1 MVVYIASGVSM
12 TGLTLDF
19 RQPPPAMAEWASFFY
34 HFRQDDEG
42 FETVDR
48 ADFAQ
53 FRFVLKGK
61 GRYRFID
68 GFEQAMPDIYIQG
81 PTTGGVTMSGE
92 GATDCIGVGLMPA
105 GWAALVPMDA
115 SAASNRL
122 FDAHDLF
129 GDAVVAAQAALRAT
143 DDFDAR
149 VTIFVALIERL
160 AAARRPKYHG
170 FVVAV
175 NDWLA
180 AAPLPDVAE
189 LAERTG
195 LSRSQ
200 IERKCKRYF
209 GAPPKLLAR
218 KYRALRAAVAMTHGD
233 ANLDDLLAEGFY
245 DQSHLNREMKHF
257 TGMTPMAFGKHP
269 TVLNQQIAKRI
280 ELERH
285 NPMKRSAII
294 T

>member
-1 MVVYIASGVSM
+1 
-12 TGLTLDF
+12 
-19 RQPPPAMAEWASFFY
+19 MAGHLSFFY
-34 HFRQDDEG
+34 QFRQSDDR

-53 FRFVLKGK
+53 FRFILRGHN

-68 GFEQAMPDIYIQG
+68 GVEQAMPDIYIQG
-81 PTTGGVTMSGE
+81 PTTGVVTISGE
-92 GATDCIGVGLMPA
+92 GDIDCLGVGLMPA

-122 FDAHDLF
+122 FDAVDLF
-129 GDAVVAAQAALRAT
+129 GDVVADTQAALRAT
-143 DDFDAR
+143 DDLDAR
-149 VTIFVALIERL
+149 VAIFEALIARL
-160 AAARRPKYHG
+160 IAKRQAGYHA
-170 FVVAV
+170 FVGQV

-180 AAPLPDVAE
+180 DALLPDVAA
-189 LAERTG
+189 LVERTG

-200 IERKCKRYF
+200 VERNCRRYF
-209 GAPPKLLAR
+209 GSPPKLLAR
-218 KYRALRAAVAMTHGD
+218 KYRALRAAIAMTHRD

-245 DQSHLNREMKHF
+245 DQSHFIRELKYF
-257 TGMTPMAFGKHP
+257 TGMTPGAFAEHP

-280 ELERH
+280 ELERQ
-285 NPMKRSAII
+285 NPLGRGAVI